1 MKAHAVITSLLCAI
15 VMSPALLAQHT
26 PERLL
31 YRRTD
36 NIPAAD
42 FTGALPDNVDQEAP
56 FGELDDPDSSLI
68 SALNVDREPGTA
80 EIDLTG
86 DNHDL
91 AFIFQFYDA
100 DGVFS
105 FTENYDDRVKVV
117 ATPIAGPTDLN
128 ASGGPQEH
136 TDVSWNQRT
145 FANFD
150 FAEGGWFNVDIWLTE
165 DGGGAQSA
173 ADIGFGYYNDFSS
186 NTGDFGG
193 IGYVGTFG
201 ISSGAPAEF
210 DTDPTGRSWGAY
222 VDSFDP
228 DLDTDGDSI
237 PDGYEEQFFPGD
249 LTQLGLG
256 DFDGDGINDPD
267 EYTDGTDPTEAD
279 ADGDGSNDGAEKA
292 AGTNPF
298 DPDSDN
304 DGLLDGVESLTGTF
318 VDANDTGT
326 DPLDPD
332 TDGDGATDGFEVTEN
347 TDPNDAN
354 SLPDTPTIQPSFVP
368 INEIAPGAYG
378 PDLANAGVNYQENHY
393 GGGVIFNN
401 QAQGNYNAHVSGNPA
416 PLRSFD
422 AIEPLTSHGN
432 GGNQISN
439 LNRPWLDGGGENFTV
454 RYNGYLDM
462 STFSPGTYNIHLGAD
477 DTNYFIMDTADGQVT
492 AQHNC
497 CPQNQVTSFTITIPG
512 FFPFDN
518 VFGEQ
523 SGGDWADVGISGP
536 GINGIVA
543 IGDTAAGSPPVYP
556 IGASPTDDD
565 NDGLLDAWETLWDD
579 INDLT
584 QLSGDGDFDND
595 GSTDLEEF
603 TANTDPTDSDSDD
616 DGLSDGAEATAGTD
630 PLNED
635 SDGDGLVDGV
645 ETGTGAFVNS
655 DDTGTD
661 ALDPDSDGDAVSDGS
676 EILFGT
682 DPTDPASKPG
692 GIAELNTL
700 SILTT
705 GNYVFLAGGES
716 VNAYVENDGTDSWL
730 LVGRGREGWN
740 WNAAGQGSSSE
751 VSQGLGTPDA
761 FSPAA
766 YSTNFINDLISA
778 SDSDLLGVEIRIKRA
793 SNPEGSAYEE
803 ARWRPTGEAAWRW
816 NFDTGMS
823 VEYEVVETNGVQG
836 GQLGIRNVNTRDG
849 ELGGNDGDRIFTWN
863 WGNHGVSGFSFGS
876 AVSNGSNNSTSFLW
890 ENGDENHAIPY
901 SEIYI
906 RLKNPGDVSGEDSDG
921 DGIVDIIE
929 TSLVGN
935 LDDLS
940 AGDDDADGL
949 STPDEILIHSTDPLV
964 ADTDEDGVPDGDEI
978 TNGTNPLNSDS
989 DGDGL
994 LDGVETGTGIFVDT
1008 NDTGSDPLDVDTD
1021 GDGVTDGFEVD
1032 ENTDPNDANSK
1043 PAVVT
1048 VQPSFVPINELAPG
1062 AYGPDFANPG
1072 VNYQENHY
1080 GGGVIFNNNAQNN
1093 YDVHTS
1099 GDPVPTRSFDAI
1111 EPLTSHG
1118 GGGNAISTRN
1128 RPWLDGGGE
1137 NFTVRYNGYLDMST
1151 FAPGTYNIH
1160 LGADDTNYFIMD
1172 TADGQVTAQHNCCPQ
1187 NQTTPFTI
1195 NVPGIFPFDNVF
1207 GEQSGG
1213 DWADVGISGPGI
1225 NGIVAIGDTDAGSP
1239 PVYAIGVETTDDDGD
1254 DLPDAWETSWDAIN
1268 DLTQLSGD
1276 GDFDNDG
1283 VTDLEE
1289 LNAGLNPTSD
1299 DSDDDGASDGD
1310 EIANETDPR
1319 NADTDGDGLA
1329 DGAETNTGVF
1339 IDANDT
1345 GTDPLNTDS
1354 DNDLISDFDEANNP
1368 NRDPNVPEEPQ
1379 AGDLTADL
1387 TVYYNFDENLL
1398 DQAHLI
1404 DGSASTAADDLEF
1417 ISPHPGTYDE
1427 GLFGGG
1433 GYFGPGQGG
1442 GHAETP
1448 FSPDIDGDIA
1458 GPSQEIT
1465 VQWWGRV
1472 DAFTTSWQI
1481 GVGRGEGANWRFHRW
1496 GANPTMA
1503 WQGGSNDIHANAA
1516 DFPIDDGE
1524 WHHFVGTSNG
1534 VANVRAL
1541 YIDGVEAVS
1550 TTLSGALASDP
1561 GLPLMIGENPGARNR
1576 QWNGGIDDVAIWRRA
1591 LTTEQIQAI
1600 YLAGTKGQSLG
1611 DLIGGPGLDPLGLE
1625 VILAD
1630 ANGPGN
1636 IPWIRAE
1643 FNTQPARQYDILVSP
1658 DLNSPR
1664 ESWTEL
1670 EGFQD
1675 IPADPSG
1682 RASVDFP
1689 APYDGTGFLA
1699 IREEGLPAF
1708 FEDDFESGAGD
1719 WVAVVND
1726 ASSNTLWE
1734 LGTPSGSTGPITGA
1748 EDSNNAWSTN
1758 LGDYGPDSD
1767 ISLFSP
1773 ALDFSGLPGA
1783 ELTFEAFRDADGF
1796 ADTATVLFRRVGDDV
1811 QLGAATAMD
1820 MTIFDTD
1827 YTSISIPVPAEVI
1840 GENARIEFNFVSDG
1854 SPDAFSGF
1862 TIDNVKVEAAAP

>member
-15 VMSPALLAQHT
+15 VISPALLAQHT

-36 NIPAAD
+36 NLPGAD

-68 SALNVDREPGTA
+68 TALNVDREPGTA
-80 EIDLTG
+80 EISLLG

-117 ATPIAGPTDLN
+117 ATPITGPANLN

-136 TDVSWNQRT
+136 TNVGWNQRS

-150 FAEGGWFNVDIWLTE
+150 FGEGGWFNVDIWLSE

-210 DTDPTGRSWGAY
+210 DTDLTGRSWGAY

-228 DLDTDGDSI
+228 DIDTDGDSI

-249 LTQLGLG
+249 LTQLGPG
-256 DFDGDGINDPD
+256 DFDGDGVNDPD

-292 AGTNPF
+292 AGTSPF

-304 DGLLDGVESLTGTF
+304 DGLLDGVESGTGIF

-326 DPLDPD
+326 DPLNPD

-354 SLPDTPTIQPSFVP
+354 STPDTPTIQPSF
-368 INEIAPGAYG
+368 I
-378 PDLANAGVNYQENHY
+378 
-393 GGGVIFNN
+393 
-401 QAQGNYNAHVSGNPA
+401 
-416 PLRSFD
+416 
-422 AIEPLTSHGN
+422 
-432 GGNQISN
+432 
-439 LNRPWLDGGGENFTV
+439 
-454 RYNGYLDM
+454 
-462 STFSPGTYNIHLGAD
+462 
-477 DTNYFIMDTADGQVT
+477 
-492 AQHNC
+492 
-497 CPQNQVTSFTITIPG
+497 
-512 FFPFDN
+512 
-518 VFGEQ
+518 
-523 SGGDWADVGISGP
+523 
-536 GINGIVA
+536 
-543 IGDTAAGSPPVYP
+543 
-556 IGASPTDDD
+556 
-565 NDGLLDAWETLWDD
+565 
-579 INDLT
+579 
-584 QLSGDGDFDND
+584 
-595 GSTDLEEF
+595 
-603 TANTDPTDSDSDD
+603 
-616 DGLSDGAEATAGTD
+616 
-630 PLNED
+630 
-635 SDGDGLVDGV
+635 
-645 ETGTGAFVNS
+645 
-655 DDTGTD
+655 
-661 ALDPDSDGDAVSDGS
+661 
-676 EILFGT
+676 
-682 DPTDPASKPG
+682 
-692 GIAELNTL
+692 
-700 SILTT
+700 
-705 GNYVFLAGGES
+705 
-716 VNAYVENDGTDSWL
+716 
-730 LVGRGREGWN
+730 
-740 WNAAGQGSSSE
+740 
-751 VSQGLGTPDA
+751 
-761 FSPAA
+761 
-766 YSTNFINDLISA
+766 
-778 SDSDLLGVEIRIKRA
+778 
-793 SNPEGSAYEE
+793 
-803 ARWRPTGEAAWRW
+803 
-816 NFDTGMS
+816 
-823 VEYEVVETNGVQG
+823 
-836 GQLGIRNVNTRDG
+836 
-849 ELGGNDGDRIFTWN
+849 
-863 WGNHGVSGFSFGS
+863 
-876 AVSNGSNNSTSFLW
+876 
-890 ENGDENHAIPY
+890 
-901 SEIYI
+901 
-906 RLKNPGDVSGEDSDG
+906 
-921 DGIVDIIE
+921 
-929 TSLVGN
+929 
-935 LDDLS
+935 
-940 AGDDDADGL
+940 
-949 STPDEILIHSTDPLV
+949 
-964 ADTDEDGVPDGDEI
+964 
-978 TNGTNPLNSDS
+978 
-989 DGDGL
+989 
-994 LDGVETGTGIFVDT
+994 
-1008 NDTGSDPLDVDTD
+1008 
-1021 GDGVTDGFEVD
+1021 
-1032 ENTDPNDANSK
+1032 
-1043 PAVVT
+1043 
-1048 VQPSFVPINELAPG
+1048 PINELAPG

-1099 GDPVPTRSFDAI
+1099 GDPAPNRSFDTI

-1118 GGGNAISTRN
+1118 GGGNAISSAN
-1128 RPWLDGGGE
+1128 RPWRDGGGE
-1137 NFTVRYNGYLDMST
+1137 NFTVRYNGYLDMSA
-1151 FAPGTYNIH
+1151 FSPGTYKIH
-1160 LGADDTNYFIMD
+1160 LGADDTNLFIMD
-1172 TADGQVTAQHNCCPQ
+1172 TADGTVTAQHNCCPQ
-1187 NQTTPFTI
+1187 NQETSFTMTI
-1195 NVPGIFPFDNVF
+1195 PGFFPFDNVF
-1207 GEQSGG
+1207 GEQGGG
-1213 DWADVGISGPGI
+1213 DWTDVGISGPGI
-1225 NGIVAIGDTDAGSP
+1225 NGIVAIGDTNAGSP
-1239 PVYAIGVETTDDDGD
+1239 PVFAIGANATDEDGD
-1254 DLPDAWETSWDAIN
+1254 DLPDAWETSWAAIN
-1268 DLTQLSGD
+1268 DLTQLSGT

-1283 VTDLEE
+1283 LSDLEE
-1289 LNAGLNPTSD
+1289 LNAGLNPTDD
-1299 DSDDDGASDGD
+1299 DSDNDGASDGD

-1319 NADTDGDGLA
+1319 NSDTDGDGLK

-1339 IDANDT
+1339 VDANDT
-1345 GTDPLNTDS
+1345 GTDPLNVDS
-1354 DNDLISDFDEANNP
+1354 DNDLISDFDETNNP
-1368 NRDPNVPEEPQ
+1368 SRDPNVPEEPQ
-1379 AGDLTADL
+1379 AGDLTTDL

-1458 GPSQEIT
+1458 GPTQEIT

-1541 YIDGVEAVS
+1541 YIDGVETVS
-1550 TTLSGALASDP
+1550 TTLSGALASNP
-1561 GLPLMIGENPGARNR
+1561 ALPLMVGENPGARNR

-1611 DLIGGPGLDPLGLE
+1611 DIIGGPGLDPLGLK
-1625 VILAD
+1625 VTLAD
-1630 ANGPGN
+1630 PDGPGGT
-1636 IPWIRAE
+1636 PWIRAE
-1643 FNTQPARQYDILVSP
+1643 FNTQPARQYDILVSA

-1675 IPADPSG
+1675 IPSDPSG

-1689 APYDGTGFLA
+1689 APYDGEGFLVV
-1699 IREEGLPAF
+1699 REEGLPAF
-1708 FEDDFESGAGD
+1708 FADDFESGAGD
-1719 WVAVVND
+1719 WIAVVND
-1726 ASSNTLWE
+1726 ATSNTLWE

-1748 EDSNNAWSTN
+1748 EDSSNAWSTN

-1796 ADTATVLFRRVGDDV
+1796 ADTATVLFRRVGDDA
-1811 QLGAATAMD
+1811 QLGAATDLD
-1820 MTIFDTD
+1820 MTVFDTD

-1854 SPDAFSGF
+1854 SPDAFSGL
-1862 TIDNVKVEAAAP
+1862 TIDNVTVEAAAP